1 MKINLYLFSSLFIL
15 ILSYETNFEI
25 IYSNYNENDII
36 STFRRSYLEIEAS
49 FGSGSNS
56 NKYKLLLDPQSH
68 ATVIPGTDSNAKGDV
83 QKYKVTD
90 DFKLNMNIPT
100 AYSEKFYS
108 GLKGEDTIQI
118 GNSISIKSGVS
129 FVVAKEYSSSG
140 DFMNKY
146 AFLGIKNSNND
157 DPFSLNLVGQMK
169 EKKLIEYP
177 TWFLNFNSD
186 SKGKFV
192 LGTLPHLYDNIT
204 YNEADMSTEKYR
216 APCNILSV
224 QFQEI
229 YYGNKDDYENKKAI
243 VTSHGIV
250 YFTLYSRLIICT
262 PDYGEIIHSQFFEK
276 QIKNGNCHQSTL
288 PDKYIYYYCEKKN
301 SFNMSE
307 MQNLNF
313 VTSYLSD
320 NMTFVFE
327 PKDLFYE
334 HNGNYYFLIIYKP
347 DDHITPP
354 DSEWNIGTIFFQKYL
369 LAINRDENLIYFYRA
384 THNGTNPTTGGN
396 GTNKKYIIIIV
407 VLSVVLLGSIGF
419 LVFYIL
425 KIKPRKKKA
434 NELDDDF
441 DYQSKQNEEGT
452 SPIINE

>member
-169 EKKLIEYP
+169 EK
-177 TWFLNFNSD
+177 N
-186 SKGKFV
+186 
-192 LGTLPHLYDNIT
+192 
-204 YNEADMSTEKYR
+204 
-216 APCNILSV
+216 
-224 QFQEI
+224 
-229 YYGNKDDYENKKAI
+229 
-243 VTSHGIV
+243 
-250 YFTLYSRLIICT
+250 
-262 PDYGEIIHSQFFEK
+262 
-276 QIKNGNCHQSTL
+276 
-288 PDKYIYYYCEKKN
+288 
-301 SFNMSE
+301 
-307 MQNLNF
+307 
-313 VTSYLSD
+313 
-320 NMTFVFE
+320 
-327 PKDLFYE
+327 
-334 HNGNYYFLIIYKP
+334 
-347 DDHITPP
+347 
-354 DSEWNIGTIFFQKYL
+354 
-369 LAINRDENLIYFYRA
+369 
-384 THNGTNPTTGGN
+384 
-396 GTNKKYIIIIV
+396 
-407 VLSVVLLGSIGF
+407 
-419 LVFYIL
+419 
-425 KIKPRKKKA
+425 
-434 NELDDDF
+434 
-441 DYQSKQNEEGT
+441 
-452 SPIINE
+452 

>member
-1 MKINLYLFSSLFIL
+1 
-15 ILSYETNFEI
+15 
-25 IYSNYNENDII
+25 
-36 STFRRSYLEIEAS
+36 
-49 FGSGSNS
+49 
-56 NKYKLLLDPQSH
+56 
-68 ATVIPGTDSNAKGDV
+68 
-83 QKYKVTD
+83 
-90 DFKLNMNIPT
+90 
-100 AYSEKFYS
+100 
-108 GLKGEDTIQI
+108 
-118 GNSISIKSGVS
+118 
-129 FVVAKEYSSSG
+129 
-140 DFMNKY
+140 
-146 AFLGIKNSNND
+146 
-157 DPFSLNLVGQMK
+157 
-169 EKKLIEYP
+169 
-177 TWFLNFNSD
+177 
-186 SKGKFV
+186 
-192 LGTLPHLYDNIT
+192 
-204 YNEADMSTEKYR
+204 MSTEKCR

-229 YYGNKDDYENKKAI
+229 YYGNKDDYKNKKAI

-262 PDYGEIIHSQFFEK
+262 PDYGEIIYSQFFEK
-276 QIKNGNCHQSTL
+276 QIKGGNCHQSTL